1 MPNSKVYNIENTNN
15 KQDANTIEETND
27 KEEQKTDNIDTTIS
41 YKRSNSV
48 FESIIPHRAV
58 LILLQSTLLIYN
70 YGKSFT
76 MNTPDET
83 IETFVNRSIED
94 GSIHKLGLNSAK
106 RAAMFELKQLAPNG
120 KVHTFIDDPHSDIQV
135 GITINH
141 EQKNLAVV
149 FRGSESIKDWYYDLQ
164 ILKHKYKDKIWIHS
178 GFYNQLHSDNIH
190 LCIINKVRSILDQY
204 PDYKIFVTGHSLG
217 GALATLFGYILAHE
231 IDNFITVVSFA
242 SPRIGNYHWKKSFEE
257 KLNLK
262 HFRVTNNRDLITA
275 TPTINYY
282 HVGTDIKLYKDSFY
296 INVGKTHSCFDY
308 TIFSNWSVIDHSCE
322 LYYEN
327 LVNNIW

>member
-15 KQDANTIEETND
+15 KQDTNNIEDTND
-27 KEEQKTDNIDTTIS
+27 KEEQKTDNVDTTIS

-190 LCIINKVRSILDQY
+190 LCIINKVRSILDEY
-204 PDYKIFVTGHSLG
+204 PDYKVFVTGHSLG

-242 SPRIGNYHWKKSFEE
+242 SPRIGNYHWKKSFES
-257 KLNLK
+257 KMNLK

-282 HVGTDIKLYKDSFY
+282 HVGTDIKLYNDSFY